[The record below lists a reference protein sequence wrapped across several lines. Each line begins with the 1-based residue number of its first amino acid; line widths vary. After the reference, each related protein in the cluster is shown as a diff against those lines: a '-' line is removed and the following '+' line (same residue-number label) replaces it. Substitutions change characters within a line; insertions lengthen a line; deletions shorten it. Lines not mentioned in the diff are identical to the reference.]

1 MRLRRVRRTARVEML
16 PLMDVVFLLLVFFIY
31 AMLMMTV
38 HRGMPIRLPSSTS
51 ASIEKHSVLALTVK
65 ADGSL
70 FLDKTPVSM
79 EKLGDI
85 LRQAEVEAKEQKQ
98 DQPALQIFAED
109 TLAYQRLYQVL
120 DAVKAAGIS
129 RISLQ
134 AQHGK

>member
-1 MRLRRVRRTARVEML
+1 ML

-31 AMLMMTV
+31 TMLIMTV
-38 HRGMPIRLPSSTS
+38 HRGIPVRLPSST
-51 ASIEKHSVLALTVK
+51 AAQVEKLSTLTLTVK

-79 EKLGDI
+79 DELTDM
-85 LRQAEVEAKEQKQ
+85 LRQNEAQDQKPKQ

-109 TLAYQRLYQVL
+109 SLAYQQLYRIL
-120 DAVKAAGIS
+120 DAVKTAGIS

-134 AQHGK
+134 AQQAD